1 MRSDGL
7 ILTNA
12 HVVRENGEIT
22 VTMKDGREFTG
33 TLQSVDRVTDLAT
46 LRIDAV
52 SNFQVHSHIK
62 SKVFTVM

>member
-1 MRSDGL
+1 M
-7 ILTNA
+7 
-12 HVVRENGEIT
+12 VRENGDIT

-52 SNFQVHSHIK
+52 SAVEKIQFIFK
-62 SKVFTVM
+62 K